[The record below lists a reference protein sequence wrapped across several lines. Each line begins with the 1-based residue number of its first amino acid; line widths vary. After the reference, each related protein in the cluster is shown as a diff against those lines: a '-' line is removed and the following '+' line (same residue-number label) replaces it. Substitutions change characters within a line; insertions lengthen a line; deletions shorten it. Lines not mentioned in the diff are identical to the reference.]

1 MPNPW
6 KNHSFVPGLIVAN
19 VSLEDRIYQ
28 DIVAFIPVNDLTGV
42 IGKRVE
48 SNSSRDLLW
57 LYTTALILVNDLICA
72 NTLIVANHLAT

>member
-48 SNSSRDLLW
+48 SNSSRDLL
-57 LYTTALILVNDLICA
+57 
-72 NTLIVANHLAT
+72 